1 MSDPMLDSTPHP
13 SVCPPLGEREGQPP
27 PPPPPPPPPA
37 SSLRQSAALACS
49 REEKGEGLQFEMS
62 LDDSVP
68 PDVELSELVGEIVL
82 TSETESDAAVV
93 VAMDVT
99 GQEEVEPETVEL
111 PSFSKPEGS
120 LINIWSDETKLVS
133 GTYFEI
139 NVRARLESAERRLES
154 AERAISSLGT
164 RVGELVFTF
173 RDLELLV
180 ERFGYV
186 LNALEQRMDAVDRR
200 GQQQAGYGSQ
210 RGRGSGYYRGGR
222 GRA

>member
-1 MSDPMLDSTPHP
+1 
-13 SVCPPLGEREGQPP
+13 
-27 PPPPPPPPPA
+27 
-37 SSLRQSAALACS
+37 
-49 REEKGEGLQFEMS
+49 MS

-111 PSFSKPEGS
+111 PSFSKPERS

-139 NVRARLESAERRLES
+139 NVRARLESAERS
-154 AERAISSLGT
+154 ISSLGT
-164 RVGELVFTF
+164 RVDELAFTF

>member
-111 PSFSKPEGS
+111 PSFSKPERS

-139 NVRARLESAERRLES
+139 NVRARLESAERS
-154 AERAISSLGT
+154 ISSLGT
-164 RVGELVFTF
+164 RVDELAFTF